1 LLVCLLAITTFSCG
15 KSKKNLS
22 IVSIDTGI
30 RPDMHTEGVSTL
42 ISDSGIVRYRIE
54 TEIWDTY
61 SNIEE
66 PYSYFPE
73 GFYLERFDSLFNIE
87 FIIQADTVYYHQKK
101 GLWQAINNVFIKN
114 IDGHTVETSELF
126 FDEKAEPGSREAI
139 YTDKFVRINEGNR
152 MHSGYGLKSNSSL
165 SDWVIYQSSHEVEYN
180 ETDNTEHIQ
189 AVDATETLRGTSLEE
204 K

>member
-1 LLVCLLAITTFSCG
+1 MFVCLLAITAFSCG
-15 KSKKNLS
+15 QSKKNRS

-30 RPDMHTEGVSTL
+30 RPNMHTEGVSTL

-61 SNIEE
+61 SGIEE

-87 FIIQADTVYYHQKK
+87 FIIQADTVYYYPKK

-165 SDWVIYQSSHEVEYN
+165 SDWVIYRSSHEVEYN
-180 ETDNTEHIQ
+180 ETANTEHVQTADTI
-189 AVDATETLRGTSLEE
+189 ETSHETSPQE